1 MYASLA
7 IAVNQVDP
15 SSADENEPFCKGGT
29 DTSKD
34 TSDPQG
40 DTEWNYACIRRTVTL
55 PFAIFLVSTLATL
68 LCGMLYIA
76 DHDLGYMISGPIGI
90 AVSIYGAK
98 HMRTIIN
105 LKGAVDEFE
114 VNNIKFR
121 CDNIF

>member
-15 SSADENEPFCKGGT
+15 SSADEKEPFCKERT
-29 DTSKD
+29 PTSNDTAD
-34 TSDPQG
+34 TQG
-40 DTEWNYACIRRTVTL
+40 DTEWNYACIRRTFTL
-55 PFAIFLVSTLATL
+55 PFAIFLVSTLATI

-76 DHDLGYMISGPIGI
+76 DHDLGYMISGLIGI

-98 HMRTIIN
+98 HMMTIVS